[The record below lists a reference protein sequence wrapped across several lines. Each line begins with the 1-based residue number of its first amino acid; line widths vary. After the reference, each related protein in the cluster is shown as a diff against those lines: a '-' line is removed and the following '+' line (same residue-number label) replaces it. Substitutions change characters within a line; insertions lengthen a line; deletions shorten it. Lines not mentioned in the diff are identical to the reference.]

1 MLDKLKGFVTTLPQK
16 LSLTPLIRETY
27 QNDVFYNEVEKWYS
41 IGEVIDQQDLI
52 ELDKVFNYLG
62 YKSFFHFRSIYEE
75 NITVYSRNPNL
86 FYNSFF
92 YINQERLVSYING
105 MDDSILK
112 SNYKGRLN
120 KINHTLRGLWITTE
134 INAFNKLINLPR
146 TDFIIA
152 KNRIESEI
160 HLLKFRIKEG
170 EEYLSGLVFHIES
183 EYTKRLKKLEE
194 KVRINQSSNNYNVI
208 INNHTNH
215 FHYYYQNSVTNR
227 NVSNFNEFK
236 QDYNSNIYQNYVT
249 NNSVSNNNQYTQ
261 NDIKNHFNIQSF
273 ITTETNKAATSVNM
287 KVLKECD
294 VHILDIELFKF
305 ILHGFNEI
313 GVINYSNR
321 NFDKYFSDGEL
332 KICWNLKLNELYFTL
347 KALESLLII
356 DLKENINM
364 FLEFSFYKEGKNI
377 NNQVLYNIK
386 SQFSFNLI
394 KLGVPIDKWMEE
406 IGENHH
412 AFKGMIITINRLLKP
427 KGLELG

>member
-1 MLDKLKGFVTTLPQK
+1 MLDKFKGFVTTLPQK

-41 IGEVIDQQDLI
+41 IGEVVEQQDLI

-194 KVRINQSSNNYNVI
+194 KVRVNQSSNNTNVI
-208 INNHTNH
+208 VNNHTNH

-261 NDIKNHFNIQSF
+261 TDIKNHFNKCAS
-273 ITTETNKAATSVNM
+273 NK
-287 KVLKECD
+287 
-294 VHILDIELFKF
+294 
-305 ILHGFNEI
+305 
-313 GVINYSNR
+313 
-321 NFDKYFSDGEL
+321 
-332 KICWNLKLNELYFTL
+332 
-347 KALESLLII
+347 
-356 DLKENINM
+356 
-364 FLEFSFYKEGKNI
+364 
-377 NNQVLYNIK
+377 
-386 SQFSFNLI
+386 
-394 KLGVPIDKWMEE
+394 
-406 IGENHH
+406 
-412 AFKGMIITINRLLKP
+412 
-427 KGLELG
+427 